1 MRHKKTKLAIRGDW
15 AVHTQTNYSDPANQ
29 TPMPDD
35 PTLYDIL
42 QVSSKA
48 ELEIIEVAYKRL
60 AFKYHPDR
68 NPTAEATARMQSIN
82 AAYGVLKNPK
92 LRINYDRMLAGL
104 PPLEEYVQ
112 TAEYAYVDNIDNID
126 VEPSPES
133 SQAYNYDWDD
143 LPFATPKSRAVNPRR
158 GWLQLKILLYRHRRQ
173 LLPYSIALLLVVWL
187 IFILLSQPSSLE
199 TSANP
204 STTSKVKATMP
215 LLPAAKFSDDFE
227 NKIQVAQ
234 DWTLE
239 TPWHLTT
246 RTAAS
251 GNNSLWVGDE
261 QRGQY
266 ASNLNVAATLNYPLD
281 LTHSQNP
288 TLVFKLNGQF
298 DSETEPSGRDRLF
311 VEVAEP
317 GQNFQTIYSISS
329 TFTSWQTTKI
339 DLRLWKGKTI
349 LLRLRFQSGTP
360 SLGYAGPFIDDIM
373 LLT

>member
-1 MRHKKTKLAIRGDW
+1 MRHKKTKLAIGGDW

-42 QVSSKA
+42 QVSPKA

-68 NPTAEATARMQSIN
+68 NPTAEATARMQNIN

-104 PPLEEYVQ
+104 PPVEEYIQ
-112 TAEYAYVDNIDNID
+112 TEEYAYVDNTEDIDA
-126 VEPSPES
+126 EPSSELN
-133 SQAYNYDWDD
+133 QAYNYDWDD
-143 LPFATPKSRAVNPRR
+143 LPFATPKNRTVNPRR

-187 IFILLSQPSSLE
+187 IFIVLNQSSSSE
-199 TSANP
+199 TSSNP
-204 STTSKVKATMP
+204 STTSKVKATLP

-234 DWTLE
+234 NWTLE
-239 TPWHLTT
+239 APWHLTT

-281 LTHSQNP
+281 LTQAQNP

-298 DSETEPSGRDRLF
+298 DSEAEPSGRDRLF

-317 GQNFQTIYSISS
+317 GNNFQTIYSISS

-339 DLRLWKGKTI
+339 DLHPWKGKTI
-349 LLRLRFQSGTP
+349 LIRLRFQSGTP
-360 SLGYAGPFIDDIM
+360 ALGYAGPFIDDIM